1 MLLKRGFDVFFAL
14 IGVIILLPLFVIIA
28 ISVSINSRGGVFYI
42 QHRVGRNGVD
52 FKLLKFRTMYANAD
66 KAGLLTIGH
75 HDYRITTAGYWLRRY
90 KLDELPQLF
99 NVLIGDMSFVGPR
112 PEVRKYVE
120 IYSPKQRRV
129 LSVKPGITDKASIM
143 YFNENEL
150 LAAAYEPEQFYIKE
164 IIPSKIQYNLE
175 YIDKHNLWL
184 DIKIIWQTLKKVASK

>member
-1 MLLKRGFDVFFAL
+1 
-14 IGVIILLPLFVIIA
+14 
-28 ISVSINSRGGVFYI
+28 
-42 QHRVGRNGVD
+42 
-52 FKLLKFRTMYANAD
+52 MYVNAD

-75 HDYRITTAGYWLRRY
+75 HDYRITTAGYWLRKY

-120 IYSPKQRRV
+120 IYSPKQQRV

-150 LAAAYEPEQFYIKE
+150 LAAAHEPEQFYINE
-164 IIPSKIQYNLE
+164 IIPSKIQYNLD

-184 DIKIIWQTLKKVASK
+184 DIKIIWQTLKKVANK